1 MAETKDIKA
10 PPPGPG
16 GEVFSFPDLV
26 YRELLAVIVALIVLT
41 IWAMAVDAP
50 LKGIADPNW
59 TENPAKAPWYF
70 VGLQELLVYFDP
82 WIAGVSIPL
91 LIILGLAA
99 LPYLDLNPRGV
110 GRYSFKERKLVVP
123 IFLFGY
129 LMWFGLIVV
138 GEFLRG
144 PNWQFYWPW
153 EDWAVPKPAEP
164 PLKNLPNPVGWAL
177 IAAYLLLG
185 LGIAG
190 GLGKALLKKMGW
202 VRFLM
207 GWTVVLLMFGV
218 FAKILLRLFFH
229 VKYLVST
236 PYFSI

>member
-10 PPPGPG
+10 FPPGPG

-99 LPYLDLNPRGV
+99 LPYLDPNPRGV

-138 GEFLRG
+138 GQFLRG

>member
-1 MAETKDIKA
+1 MAETKDIRA
-10 PPPGPG
+10 SHPGQ
-16 GEVFSFPDLV
+16 GEVFAFPDLV
-26 YRELLAVIVALIVLT
+26 YRELLAMIVALIVLT
-41 IWAMAVDAP
+41 VWSLAVDAP

-99 LPYLDLNPRGV
+99 IPYLDPNPHGV
-110 GRYSFKERKLVVP
+110 GRYSFKERRLILP

-138 GEFLRG
+138 GQFLRG

-164 PLKNLPNPVGWAL
+164 PLVNLPNGAGWAA
-177 IAAYLLLG
+177 IAGYFLVGLG
-185 LGIAG
+185 LASF
-190 GLGKALLKKMGW
+190 LGRNLIKKMGW
-202 VRFLM
+202 IRFLFA
-207 GWTVVLLMFGV
+207 WTLVLLMFGV

-229 VKYLVST
+229 VKYLVTT
-236 PYFSI
+236 PFFSI

>member
-1 MAETKDIKA
+1 MAETKDMRA
-10 PPPGPG
+10 SRPGQ
-16 GEVFSFPDLV
+16 GEVFAFPDLV
-26 YRELLAVIVALIVLT
+26 YRELLAMIVALIVLT
-41 IWAMAVDAP
+41 VWSLSVDAP

-99 LPYLDLNPRGV
+99 LPYLDPNPYGV
-110 GRYSFKERKLVVP
+110 GRYSFKERRLIIP

-138 GEFLRG
+138 GQFLRG

-164 PLKNLPNPVGWAL
+164 PLVNLPNGAGWAAV
-177 IAAYLLLG
+177 AAYFLVGLG
-185 LGIAG
+185 LASF
-190 GLGKALLKKMGW
+190 LGRNLFKKMGW
-202 VRFLM
+202 VRFLFA
-207 GWTVVLLMFGV
+207 WTLVLLMFGV
-218 FAKILLRLFFH
+218 FAKIPLRLFFH
-229 VKYLVST
+229 VKYLVTT
-236 PYFSI
+236 PFFSI